1 MANCDEEKKICLF
14 ARQNLELCA
23 LSDQTLDQMSNCPY
37 FQCLV
42 LSLVKVSFASR
53 SKTRRS
59 PAPNQK
65 LEPTA
70 SAQSCRTY
78 SPKIETVSQDR
89 SENSLAFTW
98 QV

>member
-42 LSLVKVSFASR
+42 LSQKSIVRIPKQEAKVAS
-53 SKTRRS
+53 T
-59 PAPNQK
+59 
-65 LEPTA
+65 E
-70 SAQSCRTY
+70 
-78 SPKIETVSQDR
+78 PKIRAHSVGAVMSHEPPK
-89 SENSLAFTW
+89 N
-98 QV
+98 